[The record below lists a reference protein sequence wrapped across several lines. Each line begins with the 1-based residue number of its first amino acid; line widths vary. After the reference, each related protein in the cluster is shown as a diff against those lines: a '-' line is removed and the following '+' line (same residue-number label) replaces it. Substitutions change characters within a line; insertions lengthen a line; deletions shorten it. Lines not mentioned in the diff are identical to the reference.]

1 MENNKKFIITTNM
14 ESAALLKKTGFR
26 VVMQNNQ
33 QWIFENNNKL
43 LFGSINDVIYTD
55 KLFI

>member
-26 VVMQNNQ
+26 VVMQSNQ

-43 LFGSINDVIYTD
+43 LFESINDVIYTD

>member
-26 VVMQNNQ
+26 VVTQNNP
-33 QWIFENNNKL
+33 QWLFENYNKL
-43 LFGSINDVIYTD
+43 LFGNINDVIYTD

>member
-26 VVMQNNQ
+26 VITQNNQ

-43 LFGSINDVIYTD
+43 LFGNINDVIYTD

>member
-1 MENNKKFIITTNM
+1 MENKKFIITTNM
-14 ESAALLKKTGFR
+14 ESAALLQKTGLR
-26 VVMQNNQ
+26 LVMQNNQ

-43 LFGSINDVIYTD
+43 VFNNLNDIVYTD

>member
-14 ESAALLKKTGFR
+14 ESAALLKKTGLR

-43 LFGSINDVIYTD
+43 LFENINDVIYTD

>member
-14 ESAALLKKTGFR
+14 ESAALLKKTGFH

-43 LFGSINDVIYTD
+43 LFGNINDVIYTD